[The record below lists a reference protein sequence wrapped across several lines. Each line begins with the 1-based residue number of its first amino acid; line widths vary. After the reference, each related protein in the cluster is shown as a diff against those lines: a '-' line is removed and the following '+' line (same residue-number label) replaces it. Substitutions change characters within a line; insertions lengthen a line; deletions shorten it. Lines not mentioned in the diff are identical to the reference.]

1 MRKRE
6 SQPFSCSSLFLQQ
19 PFRVK
24 MESFYKNW
32 LEKNKKENE
41 EARQTLHNLN
51 NTATTSNNTRPSTS
65 VDSTFHA
72 PTTSRATASRVTSNN
87 NELQATRPSTTSS
100 RATTSTDSRNAVAAP
115 TTSRA
120 AVATTS
126 RAEAPIT
133 SRAAAPTT
141 SRATTSTDSRNAVA
155 EPIVPSTSSSEN
167 LPKNRRNQNLPI
179 NTNNDLQNQIIYQNN
194 QLQLYLEKGNHI
206 HQIRFRLQD
215 HLFYMKIKLINPNAD
230 PPLLRDILDFLENAF
245 DYVLQEI
252 RTFYKPE
259 DHNIAFLT
267 LFQQPMISGLNTGKN
282 YYIFSTP
289 TKLSFNF
296 LFTLREVGYQILS
309 HIYISHILSHIYV
322 FSF

>member
-41 EARQTLHNLN
+41 EARRTLHNLN

-72 PTTSRATASRVTSNN
+72 PTTSCATASRVTSNN
-87 NELQATRPSTTSS
+87 NELQATRPSTTS
-100 RATTSTDSRNAVAAP
+100 
-115 TTSRA
+115 
-120 AVATTS
+120 
-126 RAEAPIT
+126 
-133 SRAAAPTT
+133 

-179 NTNNDLQNQIIYQNN
+179 NTNNDLRNQIIYQNN